1 MRVPT
6 YAATTTV
13 IRQIA
18 DLSSRQTDLQDQIA
32 SGQRVKLPGDDPA
45 AVGRLLTL
53 EAEKRRVAQ
62 FERNSDVALELTQ
75 ATFSHLS
82 SLKDLNVRAGELA
95 LLGTGSLGQEAS
107 TAYAAEIDQLIEQ
120 AVRVGNGRLRDDY
133 LFAGTA
139 VGTEPVAVTRG
150 ADNKVTGATYAGD
163 TARRSV
169 SLTEQ
174 SSVEVGSTGG
184 TNTAITDFINTLVT
198 LRDALVNDDRAALDT
213 SIAGLDAAEDE
224 LVEAIGTTGAAEMR
238 IEVSKKQLATR
249 ESEIERLV
257 SAEAD
262 ADLPSTV
269 VKLSQATT
277 AYEAALASAS
287 RILNMSILDYLR

>member
-13 IRQIA
+13 ISQIA
-18 DLSSRQTDLQDQIA
+18 ELSSKQTTLQDQIA

-45 AVGRLLTL
+45 AVGRLLAL
-53 EAEKRRVAQ
+53 GAEQRRVAQ

-82 SLKDLNVRAGELA
+82 SLKDLSVRAGELS
-95 LLGTGSLGQEAS
+95 LLGTGTLGQEA
-107 TAYAAEIDQLIEQ
+107 TNAYAAEVDQLIEQ
-120 AVRVGNGRLRDDY
+120 AVRVGNGRLRDDFI
-133 LFAGTA
+133 FAGTA
-139 VGTEPVAVTRG
+139 VGTEPIAVTRG
-150 ADNKVTGATYAGD
+150 ADGKVASVTYAGN
-163 TARRSV
+163 TSNRTV

-174 SSVEVGSTGG
+174 SSLEIGSTGA
-184 TNTAITDFINTLVT
+184 TNTAIADFINTLVT
-198 LRDALVNDDRAALDT
+198 LRDSLSNGDRAGLDT
-213 SIAGLDAAEDE
+213 SIAGLETAEDA
-224 LVEAIGTTGAAEMR
+224 LVEAIGTTGAAQMR
-238 IEVSKKQLATR
+238 IEVSKKQLGTR
-249 ESEIERLV
+249 DDEIERLI

>member
-13 IRQIA
+13 ISQIA
-18 DLSSRQTDLQDQIA
+18 DLSSRQNELQDQVS

-53 EAEKRRVAQ
+53 EAEKRRVGQ
-62 FERNSDVALELTQ
+62 FERNSDIALELTQ
-75 ATFSHLS
+75 ATYSHLS
-82 SLKDLNVRAGELA
+82 AMKDLNVRAGELA
-95 LLGTGSLGQEAS
+95 LLGTGTLGAEAAK
-107 TAYAAEIDQLIEQ
+107 AYAAEVDQLIEQ
-120 AVRVGNGRLRDDY
+120 AVRTGNGRLRDDY

-139 VGTEPVAVTRG
+139 VKTEPIAVTRDASG
-150 ADNKVTGATYAGD
+150 KITASTYAGNTD
-163 TARRSV
+163 KRAIA
-169 SLTEQ
+169 LTEQ
-174 SSVEVGSTGG
+174 STLDVGSTGP
-184 TNTAITDFINTLVT
+184 TNTAIADFINSLVT
-198 LRDALVNDDRAALDT
+198 LRDALTNGDRTALDT
-213 SIAGLDAAEDE
+213 SIAGLEASEDVI
-224 LVEAIGTTGAAEMR
+224 VEAIGTTGAAEMR
-238 IEVSKKQLATR
+238 IEVGRKQLGTR
-249 ESEIERLV
+249 SDEIERLV

-262 ADLPSTV
+262 ADLPSTI